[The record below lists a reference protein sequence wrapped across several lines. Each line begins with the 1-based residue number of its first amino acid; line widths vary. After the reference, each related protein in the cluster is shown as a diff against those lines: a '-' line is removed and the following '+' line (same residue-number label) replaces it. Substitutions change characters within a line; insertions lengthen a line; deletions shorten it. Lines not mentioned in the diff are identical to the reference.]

1 MIKETQLQSLRSAK
15 PLCKMAHLHPDHTKA
30 LPRLS
35 RAAGQI
41 RGVANMIEERR
52 YCVDILTQLK
62 AAQAA
67 LRSVEKEVL
76 DGHVRSCIQDVFD
89 SKDSK
94 AVDQKMKELMKLLTG

>member
-1 MIKETQLQSLRSAK
+1 
-15 PLCKMAHLHPDHTKA
+15 MAHMHPDHMKT

-67 LRSVEKEVL
+67 LRSVETEVL
-76 DGHVRSCIQDVFD
+76 DGHIRSCIQEAFS
-89 SKDSK
+89 SKDPK
-94 AVDQKMKELMKLLTG
+94 AVDKKMKELMKLLTG